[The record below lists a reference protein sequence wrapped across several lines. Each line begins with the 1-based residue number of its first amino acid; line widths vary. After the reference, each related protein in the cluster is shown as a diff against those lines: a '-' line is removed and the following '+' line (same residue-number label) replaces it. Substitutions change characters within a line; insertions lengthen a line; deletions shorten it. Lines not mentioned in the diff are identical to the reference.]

1 MIVLATDF
9 GTGPYTAQL
18 QSIFAQYLPGTPVI
32 TLFDD
37 LPRWDI
43 KSCAYLLPAYTS
55 GFPAESVFVV
65 VVDPGVGSDRRGI
78 VAQIDD
84 HWFVGPDNGVFE
96 ILMRRSQMT
105 RCWFLDDT
113 NAQISA
119 SFHGRD
125 VFAPAAADIAL
136 GKLPG
141 EDKSTVPTRHEDW
154 PKELYQCVYVD
165 HFGNVITGVRA
176 NAVSHQSTIVISDQ
190 SITYARTFSDVAI
203 GEAFWYENSNGLIEI
218 AVNQG
223 RANELPGVNVGS
235 QFNLL

>member
-43 KSCAYLLPAYTS
+43 KSSAYLLPAYTG

-65 VVDPGVGSDRRGI
+65 VVDPGVGSDRHGI
-78 VAQIDD
+78 VAQIDG

-96 ILMRRSQMT
+96 ILIRRSQLT
-105 RCWFLDDT
+105 RCWFLDDKHGH
-113 NAQISA
+113 ISA

-136 GKLPG
+136 GHLPG
-141 EDKSTVPTRHEDW
+141 DDTSVEPTRYGDW
-154 PKELYQCVYVD
+154 PEELYQCVYVD
-165 HFGNVITGVRA
+165 HFGNVLTGVRA
-176 NAVSHQSTIVISDQ
+176 NGVSHQSTIVIKDQ
-190 SITYARTFSDVAI
+190 SIPYARTFSDVAI
-203 GEAFWYENSNGLIEI
+203 GESFWYENSNGLIEI

-223 RANELPGVNVGS
+223 KANELPGVNIGS
-235 QFNLL
+235 HFDLL